1 MTALALFLLFTL
13 IPTLETWLIIK
24 VGGEI
29 GATPTVALL
38 LLAGVAG
45 AWLGKRAGLS
55 VMRDLFADLQ
65 RGLPPADRLVEG
77 ALVLVAAVLLITPG
91 YFTDVAGLLLFIGP
105 VRRFL
110 APRIKALALDWALR
124 RGLRVG
130 APGPGPGWPHPHPAP
145 GPDDLE
151 GPRNGP
157 RKPPFQHP
165 VS

>member
-1 MTALALFLLFTL
+1 MTALVLFLMFTL
-13 IPTLETWLIIK
+13 IPALETWLIIK

-29 GATPTVALL
+29 GASTTVALL

-91 YFTDVAGLLLFIGP
+91 YFTDITGLLLFIGP

-110 APRIKALALDWALR
+110 APRVKTLAVNWALR
-124 RGLRVG
+124 RGLRMG
-130 APGPGPGWPHPHPAP
+130 APGPGPGWPNPHPAP
-145 GPDDLE
+145 PDDDPPSTP
-151 GPRNGP
+151 GRPRA
-157 RKPPFQHP
+157 PFRHP
-165 VS
+165 IA